1 MIKRLWALVTVT
13 MVIATACG
21 SDGTDT
27 TTTADTA
34 DTATTAETAETT
46 TTSSELSEQSST
58 TGAPSTTEVD
68 EDFSGDDSNEFCEKA
83 REFDENEPF
92 ENVSLTIG
100 PEFFEE
106 AEELYGEV
114 ISIAPAEIRDD
125 FESSLDG
132 IRQMGTILEKYDYNF
147 FDEALGAEMD
157 ALDTVALDASG
168 QRIDTYLKE
177 VCGIDNVLED
187 DTPDVLD
194 GLLPEG
200 IDPADLGIDPADLE
214 GLEINPDAAQA
225 IFDQFGLDEELV
237 ACLEQELGSGL
248 DLDSAATDPSFMT
261 QEVCGTT
268 ILEIISGIGQG

>member
-1 MIKRLWALVTVT
+1 M
-13 MVIATACG
+13 
-21 SDGTDT
+21 
-27 TTTADTA
+27 
-34 DTATTAETAETT
+34 
-46 TTSSELSEQSST
+46 
-58 TGAPSTTEVD
+58 
-68 EDFSGDDSNEFCEKA
+68 
-83 REFDENEPF
+83 
-92 ENVSLTIG
+92 
-100 PEFFEE
+100 
-106 AEELYGEV
+106 

-132 IRQMGTILEKYDYNF
+132 VRQMGTIFEKYDYNF
-147 FDEALGAEMD
+147 FDEALGGEME

-168 QRIDTYLKE
+168 ERIDTYLKE
-177 VCGIDNVLED
+177 VCGIDNMLED
-187 DTPDVLD
+187 ETPDVLD